1 MASGFYKRRIWD
13 VWPGI
18 LLTMIFWVI
27 GAAIFAYYLST
38 FANYAATYA
47 GLASVMVVLV
57 FLYMV
62 GVIFM
67 LGAEVNAALMK
78 YKVRQIIRRNIS
90 GNSARREQ
98 VLEEPD
104 KPHGYLTAF
113 FLPPEAL
120 KGRCCLRFSRA
131 CAHQHPKSVGG
142 GDRRVAA
149 GPAIV
154 AAAGEWRLR

>member
-1 MASGFYKRRIWD
+1 
-13 VWPGI
+13 
-18 LLTMIFWVI
+18 MIFWVI

-78 YKVRQIIRRNIS
+78 YKVRQIIRRNIG
-90 GNSARREQ
+90 GNGARRGQ
-98 VLEEPD
+98 ALEEAD
-104 KPHGYLTAF
+104 KPA
-113 FLPPEAL
+113 
-120 KGRCCLRFSRA
+120 
-131 CAHQHPKSVGG
+131 
-142 GDRRVAA
+142 D
-149 GPAIV
+149 I
-154 AAAGEWRLR
+154 

>member
-1 MASGFYKRRIWD
+1 
-13 VWPGI
+13 
-18 LLTMIFWVI
+18 MIFWVI

-104 KPHGYLTAF
+104 KPA
-113 FLPPEAL
+113 
-120 KGRCCLRFSRA
+120 
-131 CAHQHPKSVGG
+131 
-142 GDRRVAA
+142 D
-149 GPAIV
+149 I
-154 AAAGEWRLR
+154 